1 MDDECRE
8 VIEAIS
14 TLSSGESSG
23 NEKDICST
31 ISNVEEYLNRLLLND
46 RRKFNMAYVAICTKI
61 FELTCDI
68 PYQRLSWLVHVGV
81 STEVFNALCTCLAT
95 SSLQG
100 SHVIQQLAKDYCS
113 SRLKEML
120 WSEQPDE
127 QTLTNLINMPQ
138 LLGNRLQ
145 LDLDEYFIPK
155 TFYTTLISVVC
166 DVLMKCYTATST
178 ASHDYTLSHISYLV
192 SKIITSGY
200 HDAVN
205 NMISYLDI
213 ATSKDMIW
221 QRISCALIN
230 HLSVPAVDTFVEC
243 ILQNTKPSL
252 MSSSATCRILGNC
265 LLTQRRLSHTLCHR
279 CLLVRCSDEPW
290 LLYNIAG
297 YLLSSI
303 LGRQLLLKALLSLL
317 KVWSDISLVRHLNY
331 PQLLHISRAIVLF
344 TCCLS
349 DNDMLSSETC
359 SV

>member
-200 HDAVN
+200 HGN
-205 NMISYLDI
+205 
-213 ATSKDMIW
+213 SK
-221 QRISCALIN
+221 LT
-230 HLSVPAVDTFVEC
+230 L
-243 ILQNTKPSL
+243 
-252 MSSSATCRILGNC
+252 LGDVIICN
-265 LLTQRRLSHTLCHR
+265 HR
-279 CLLVRCSDEPW
+279 CSEQHDKLFRHCYIKRYDMAKNILCSDQSSFSTCG
-290 LLYNIAG
+290 G
-297 YLLSSI
+297 YICRVHSTE
-303 LGRQLLLKALLSLL
+303 
-317 KVWSDISLVRHLNY
+317 H
-331 PQLLHISRAIVLF
+331 
-344 TCCLS
+344 
-349 DNDMLSSETC
+349 
-359 SV
+359 